1 MNGEQNGARVSQLPT
16 AAEVFAELDA
26 ELDDTA
32 RARWERTALARAV
45 ANAVVAYRATHGLS
59 QGALAAKLGMQ
70 RPAISRLE
78 LGEHNPSIE
87 MLERLA
93 RVLGLRFIVDVAPPG
108 RATTTFPPDVQVVGD
123 ETGADGTRILV
134 AAG

>member
-1 MNGEQNGARVSQLPT
+1 MSDLSHLPT
-16 AAEVFAELDA
+16 TVEVFAGMDREMSA
-26 ELDDTA
+26 EA
-32 RARWERTALARAV
+32 RERWERTALARAV
-45 ANAVVAYRATHGLS
+45 ANAVVAYRTTHHLS
-59 QGALAAKLGMQ
+59 QGALTAKLGMK

-93 RVLGLRFIVDVAPPG
+93 SALDLRFIVDVAPAG
-108 RATTTFPPDVQVVGD
+108 RATAEFPPDVRVVGD
-123 ETGADGTRILV
+123 ATGPNGTRVLI